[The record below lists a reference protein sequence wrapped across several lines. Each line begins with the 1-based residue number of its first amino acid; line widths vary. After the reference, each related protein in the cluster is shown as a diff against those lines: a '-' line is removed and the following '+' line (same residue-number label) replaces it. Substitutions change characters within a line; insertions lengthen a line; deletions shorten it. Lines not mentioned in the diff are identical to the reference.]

1 MKKLLSV
8 VLCGAL
14 VILLFGC
21 NDKTSDKTN
30 STTYEVTEKE
40 IITETLPETT
50 APEVIEST
58 TSDKKQKTE
67 KESKAPEKTPN
78 KPTDEVTTET
88 PTITTTEPIVPDIRV
103 TQTPWEHY
111 GFVINNFVYIS
122 SGNNISP
129 ELSDPNKPITRH
141 FFDMTYTNN
150 TGRNLGNVT
159 LKVKLTK
166 ADGSSSLQGWKL
178 GDMLDETENT
188 LTVFTANDVVLIEFI
203 SVSARF

>member
-21 NDKTSDKTN
+21 NDKTSEKTN

-67 KESKAPEKTPN
+67 KESKE
-78 KPTDEVTTET
+78 
-88 PTITTTEPIVPDIRV
+88 
-103 TQTPWEHY
+103 
-111 GFVINNFVYIS
+111 
-122 SGNNISP
+122 
-129 ELSDPNKPITRH
+129 
-141 FFDMTYTNN
+141 
-150 TGRNLGNVT
+150 
-159 LKVKLTK
+159 
-166 ADGSSSLQGWKL
+166 
-178 GDMLDETENT
+178 
-188 LTVFTANDVVLIEFI
+188 
-203 SVSARF
+203 